1 MRNIDIYDVMVYGLL
16 VICLCIVLSCFT
28 RCCSSFTAYE
38 LEELSEI
45 EIDRQERQAI
55 REIEE
60 RLYNEEDIRQNN
72 IELDN
77 AFRQANLE
85 RVELAEM
92 LLNYVKHLKEKQR
105 KEEMIEEMQ
114 RNNTDDIVV
123 FINPGDEL
131 PVLGELIVD

>member
-1 MRNIDIYDVMVYGLL
+1 MSDIEIYDVMIYTLL
-16 VICLCIVLSCFT
+16 VIAFCVILCCFT
-28 RCCSSFTAYE
+28 RGCSSITAYE
-38 LEELSEI
+38 LGEMEEREI
-45 EIDRQERQAI
+45 ASQRIQ
-55 REIEE
+55 EIEE
-60 RLYNEEDIRQNN
+60 RLYNEEEIRQNN
-72 IELDN
+72 IDLDE

-92 LLNYVKHLKEKQR
+92 LLNYVKHLKETQR

-123 FINPGDEL
+123 FVNPGNEL

>member
-1 MRNIDIYDVMVYGLL
+1 MRDIEIYDVMIYTLL
-16 VICLCIVLSCFT
+16 VIALCVILCCFT
-28 RCCSSFTAYE
+28 RGCSSITAYE
-38 LEELSEI
+38 LGELEEREI
-45 EIDRQERQAI
+45 ARQRIQ
-55 REIEE
+55 EIEE

-77 AFRQANLE
+77 AFREANLE

-92 LLNYVKHLKEKQR
+92 LLNYVKHLKETQR

>member
-1 MRNIDIYDVMVYGLL
+1 MSNIEIYDVMIYTLL
-16 VICLCIVLSCFT
+16 VIVLCIILCCLT
-28 RCCSSFTAYE
+28 RECSSITSYE
-38 LEELSEI
+38 LGELEGEREI
-45 EIDRQERQAI
+45 TRQRIQ
-55 REIEE
+55 EIEE

-72 IELDN
+72 IDLDE

-85 RVELAEM
+85 RVELADM
-92 LLNYVKHLKEKQR
+92 LLNYVKYLKEKQK

-123 FINPGDEL
+123 FVNPGDEL

>member
-1 MRNIDIYDVMVYGLL
+1 MRNIDIYDVMIYGLL
-16 VICLCIVLSCFT
+16 VICLCVVLSCFT

-38 LEELSEI
+38 IEELSERDI
-45 EIDRQERQAI
+45 ERQERQTI

-72 IELDN
+72 IELDD

-85 RVELAEM
+85 RLELADM
-92 LLNYVKHLKEKQR
+92 LLNYVRYLKEKQR
-105 KEEMIEEMQ
+105 EDEMMAELQ
-114 RNNTDDIVV
+114 RNNTDDIVI

-131 PVLGELIVD
+131 PVMGELLVD